1 MGRIVIQL
9 LMAFLGALGFALVF
23 GMRKR
28 YLFLASLG
36 GLLAW
41 AVYLTVEAL
50 LSVEFLSGLMAAA
63 FAVLYAELM
72 ARRLKTPAT
81 LLVIPAIIPLV
92 PGGSLYYT
100 MACVVRR
107 DFAGARS
114 YGLQTAE
121 FALAIAAGLS
131 LVIAL
136 RDLRARK

>member
-1 MGRIVIQL
+1 MERIVLQL
-9 LMAFLGALGFALVF
+9 FMALLGALGFALIF

-28 YLFLASLG
+28 YLIFASLG
-36 GLLAW
+36 GLLCW
-41 AVYLTVEAL
+41 AVYLTMEML
-50 LSVEFLSGLMAAA
+50 LGVEFLSGLTAAA

-81 LLVIPAIIPLV
+81 LLVVPAIIPLV

-114 YGLQTAE
+114 FGLQTAE

-131 LVIAL
+131 LIIAL